1 MCVLKTE
8 RSHVTGIL
16 KIMLSQRCLFSF
28 FEELL
33 ARPELTEDELK
44 ELKNVQNN
52 IQNQIKK
59 RLRYTT
65 YHYRPLQ

>member
-1 MCVLKTE
+1 
-8 RSHVTGIL
+8 
-16 KIMLSQRCLFSF
+16 MLSQRCLFSF

-44 ELKNVQNN
+44 ELKNVQSN